1 MKYELQTIP
10 VWKAYEAQPACVL
23 CHLESESEERNQK
36 FFLGNSIMAPEMRVK
51 LNERGFCPRHFHML
65 AGSTGK
71 LGYSL
76 ALKTHIESLAGRIGT
91 LEKGLK
97 KVKRGGSK
105 AVAPL
110 VEFLRSQE
118 RDCLMC
124 ERIRYNL
131 LNYAYTIAKLFADE
145 PEFADTLRSSHG
157 FCLHHLPTVL
167 EMGAEVLPNARL
179 ADWHETLFAVERRV
193 LEQIGSDLEAFT
205 WQFDY
210 QSESKTPDHAQD
222 AIPRAVRRIAGYP

>member
-10 VWKAYEAQPACVL
+10 VWKAYEAQPECTL
-23 CHLESESEERNQK
+23 CYLEKQSEERNQK

-65 AGSTGK
+65 AEGTGK

-76 ALKTHIESLAGRIGT
+76 ALKTHIESLADR
-91 LEKGLK
+91 LASYEKGVGK
-97 KVKRGGSK
+97 IKRGAPK

-124 ERIRYNL
+124 ERIRYNV

-145 PEFADTLRSSHG
+145 PEFAAALRESSG
-157 FCLHHLPTVL
+157 FCLHHLPLVI
-167 EMGAEVLPNARL
+167 EMGAEVLAPADL
-179 ADWHETLFAVERRV
+179 AAWHEALFAVEH
-193 LEQIGSDLEAFT
+193 EQLARIGEDLEAFT

-222 AIPRAVRRIAGYP
+222 AIPRAVRRISGYL

>member
-10 VWKAYEAQPACVL
+10 VWKAYEEQPACTL
-23 CHLESESEERNQK
+23 CYLESESEERNQK

-65 AGSTGK
+65 AGGTGK

-76 ALKTHIESLAGRIGT
+76 ALKTHIESLAERIGSY
-91 LEKGLK
+91 EKSLK
-97 KVKRGGSK
+97 RVKRGGPK
-105 AVAPL
+105 AAAPL

-124 ERIRYNL
+124 ERVRYNV
-131 LNYAYTIAKLFADE
+131 LNYAYTIAKLFANE
-145 PEFADTLRSSHG
+145 EEFAKALRSSRG
-157 FCLHHLPTVL
+157 FCLHHLPVIL

-179 ADWHETLFAVERRV
+179 AEWHETLFAVERDELARV
-193 LEQIGSDLEAFT
+193 GSDLEAFT

-222 AIPRAVRRIAGYP
+222 AIPRAVHRIAGYP